1 MPLESFVWVGFA
13 AFFVASLTAGL
24 RLVMLWW
31 RTRELPELLIG
42 IGVLC
47 IGPVGFGL
55 TTMAQLSRANSPE
68 LARWILGVALLATCM
83 GAFAKCVFNWRVYH
97 PRQPL
102 VRWIVCAAGLLL
114 AGCYATEFFTSGF
127 RNQYLQSPAN
137 LGRSALLVGC
147 LLWGSAEALVYWRKM
162 RRRLRLGLADPVV
175 TNRFFLWGIGAGAA
189 GLGTAIGTIAQL
201 ITGLPPL
208 QTPWITLSSSL
219 HGLTAAVALW
229 LAFVPNQAYLQFVEA
244 RARKRAGA

>member
-13 AFFVASLTAGL
+13 AFFVASLTAGV
-24 RLVMLWW
+24 RLVMLWR
-31 RTRELPELLIG
+31 RTRQLPELLIG
-42 IGVLC
+42 IGVLG

-55 TTMAQLSRANSPE
+55 TTLAQLSRSGHPE
-68 LARWILGVALLATCM
+68 LSRWILALALLAVCT
-83 GAFAKCVFNWRVYH
+83 GGFAKYIFNWRVYH
-97 PRQPL
+97 PQQAL

-114 AGCYATEFFTSGF
+114 VSCYVTEVFTSGF
-127 RNQYLQSPAN
+127 RSEYLQSPAN

-162 RRRLRLGLADPVV
+162 RRRLRLGLADPIV
-175 TNRFFLWGIGAGAA
+175 TNRFFLWGLGAGAA
-189 GLGTAIGTIAQL
+189 GVGTAIGVVAQFV
-201 ITGLPPL
+201 TGLPPT
-208 QTPWITLSSSL
+208 QMPWITLSSSL

-229 LAFVPNQAYLQFVEA
+229 LAFVPNQAYLQFIEA